1 MKETKVTPRTK
12 QDQYKGTCGDICW
25 AALGVAD
32 IEIEVATSYN
42 KDSESTGQW
51 SVVEI
56 ILHDGNQA
64 VSNDIR
70 ISFWAENLE
79 KILKIFFKKRRKK
92 GTNTP
97 MEKNGG
103 GKERRKKKEI
113 VGSLTVSSFPEEK
126 MK

>member
-1 MKETKVTPRTK
+1 MSKDEEYYLIMKETKVTPRTK
-12 QDQYKGTCGDICW
+12 QDQYEETCGDICW

-64 VSNDIR
+64 DSNDIR
-70 ISFWAENLE
+70 ISLWAENLE
-79 KILKIFFKKRRKK
+79 KILKNFSC
-92 GTNTP
+92 
-97 MEKNGG
+97 
-103 GKERRKKKEI
+103 KEETGNQYPK
-113 VGSLTVSSFPEEK
+113 
-126 MK
+126 

>member
-56 ILHDGNQA
+56 MLHDGNQV

-79 KILKIFFKKRRKK
+79 KILKFFLKKKKK
-92 GTNTP
+92 GNQYP
-97 MEKNGG
+97 NG
-103 GKERRKKKEI
+103 EEWWWQRKKKE
-113 VGSLTVSSFPEEK
+113 EK
-126 MK
+126 

>member
-12 QDQYKGTCGDICW
+12 QDQYEETCGDICW

-32 IEIEVATSYN
+32 IEIEVAISYN

-56 ILHDGNQA
+56 MLHDGNQA

-79 KILKIFFKKRRKK
+79 KILNFFLRRKK
-92 GTNTP
+92 GTDTP

-103 GKERRKKKEI
+103 GRERR
-113 VGSLTVSSFPEEK
+113 EK
-126 MK
+126 YK

>member
-12 QDQYKGTCGDICW
+12 QDQYEETCGDICW

-79 KILKIFFKKRRKK
+79 KILKKFFLRRKK
-92 GTNTP
+92 GTDTP

-103 GKERRKKKEI
+103 GRERR
-113 VGSLTVSSFPEEK
+113 EK
-126 MK
+126 YK